1 MNEEKIKE
9 KLFQDGLGHYSAND
23 YFEAHESWEDL
34 WSDHYLE
41 DRKFVQGLIQ
51 LSVSF
56 VHLENGNM
64 TGAKNLLRKSKEKFE
79 LYSGVQRG
87 INLKLLLNQIEA
99 IGIAYNEIKQPIDF
113 DWTLV
118 PNLE

>member
-1 MNEEKIKE
+1 VNEEKIKE

-64 TGAKNLLRKSKEKFE
+64 TGAKNLLRKSKEKFKLFSE
-79 LYSGVQRG
+79 IQRG
-87 INLKLLLNQIEA
+87 IKIKLLLDQIET
-99 IGIAYNEIKQPIDF
+99 IGVTYDNLESPTDF

-118 PNLE
+118 PTLE

>member
-1 MNEEKIKE
+1 MIEEAIKE
-9 KLFQDGLGHYSAND
+9 KLFQDGIGHYRASEF
-23 YFEAHESWEDL
+23 FEAHESWEDL

-64 TGAKNLLRKSKEKFE
+64 IGAKNLLRKSKEKFQ

-87 INLKLLLNQIEA
+87 IDHKLLLSQIES
-99 IGIAYNEIKQPIDF
+99 IGFAYDEIEQPIDF
-113 DWTLV
+113 DWNLV